1 MFFKGLVGA
10 IFEGVGVSIGSFVGG
25 ILMESIGGSAT
36 FRLYG
41 TIALIFCF
49 LHVVVQK
56 LMEKYWT
63 RTGKIIINKIITTN
77 KESEVELRSK

>member
-1 MFFKGLVGA
+1 
-10 IFEGVGVSIGSFVGG
+10 
-25 ILMESIGGSAT
+25 MESIGGSAT

-41 TIALIFCF
+41 TIALVFCF
-49 LHVVVQK
+49 VHVVAQK

-63 RTGKIIINKIITTN
+63 RTGKTIINKIIST